1 MDKKYLQSVIPFA
14 ASANLKVDNASG
26 TIFGTYKGFSVMLF
40 PLFNLRSFQLSVAV
54 KRQGVS
60 PSLPEICEYA
70 KKEMGTFWEE
80 YKRLIRPHK
89 YKVDL
94 TDKLFDLKKSIMNSK
109 NKPL

>member
-60 PSLPEICEYA
+60 PSLPE
-70 KKEMGTFWEE
+70 M
-80 YKRLIRPHK
+80 
-89 YKVDL
+89 
-94 TDKLFDLKKSIMNSK
+94 
-109 NKPL
+109 